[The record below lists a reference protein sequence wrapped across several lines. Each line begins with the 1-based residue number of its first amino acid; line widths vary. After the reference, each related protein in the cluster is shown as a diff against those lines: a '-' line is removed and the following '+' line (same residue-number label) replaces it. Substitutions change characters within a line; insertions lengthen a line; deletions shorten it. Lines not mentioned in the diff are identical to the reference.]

1 MNRKPRADRALALE
15 CSTNAAT
22 APFKEREFRH
32 GLLLLAFF
40 AEDKLTA
47 IFDALALVRLRLA
60 PATDLSSDLPD
71 LLLVIAGDLDRRVIR
86 GLDLDPFGDRKVD
99 IMAVAKLQLQITTRS
114 EEHTSELKSLM
125 RNSYAVFC

>member
-1 MNRKPRADRALALE
+1 MHRKPRADRALALE
-15 CSTNAAT
+15 RSTNAAT

-47 IFDALALVRLRLA
+47 IFVALALVRLRLA

-71 LLLVIAGDLDRRVIR
+71 LLLVIAGDLDRGVIR
-86 GLDLDPFGDRKVD
+86 GLDLDPFGDR
-99 IMAVAKLQLQITTRS
+99 RS
-114 EEHTSELKSLM
+114 EEHTSELQSLL
-125 RNSYAVFC
+125 